1 MSTGKRLAKRS
12 ILGTRVAA
20 PISDGLYMTGIIQV
34 GKFYFCQL
42 FSLFAN
48 LGPLWANFLD
58 LNHV

>member
-34 GKFYFCQL
+34 GKLYFCQL
-42 FSLFAN
+42 FFTLWPFGSIEGQFF
-48 LGPLWANFLD
+48 GPR
-58 LNHV
+58 